1 MLGKFCR
8 WVHPALLS
16 AEIIPIDLEMFM
28 DRVNSTET
36 FVGVSIVLRILT
48 GIGFTFYKGSI
59 YNTFIER
66 FPNMISTLMGYTA
79 ASYGV
84 GISIGPFIGGVLY
97 DFGGFG
103 LPLFVTSGVI
113 GSLFIAMLI
122 LFPKIDFP
130 YHTRTRPLLSKGLPS
145 TPPVLSTGS
154 SFHPIPFAL
163 TSTLAGAMFLGFEV
177 VYAISCPI
185 VGTVIDRTVNI
196 TAMRKYFC

>member
-1 MLGKFCR
+1 MQDLFQNYNNNFDPLIFVSCR
-8 WVHPALLS
+8 
-16 AEIIPIDLEMFM
+16 FM

-36 FVGVSIVLRILT
+36 FVGVSIVLQILT

-66 FPNMISTLMGYTA
+66 FPNIISTLMGYTA

-130 YHTRTRPLLSKGLPS
+130 YHKKSEAEQFKQSKDDRSLFSIFLVKSIYPPFLCLIAYQMSISFMDLALANHVMKTVSSLS
-145 TPPVLSTGS
+145 
-154 SFHPIPFAL
+154 
-163 TSTLAGAMFLGFEV
+163 
-177 VYAISCPI
+177 
-185 VGTVIDRTVNI
+185 
-196 TAMRKYFC
+196 